1 MTNGVGIS
9 GTDDLIEAL
18 AAAQRPQPR
27 RPPFFAIATGGL
39 VGLGLAVALTCAT
52 LGIRSDFATSWTH
65 PAVWL
70 KLGVTGLIVV
80 CACLAARRLSL
91 PGRDWKGARV
101 VLTITFT
108 AIMFWGAADLTT
120 RPVAEWAH
128 CVEGRDWSTCLMAI
142 PLLSLVPMLAMGFAM
157 RRLAPTRLKAA
168 GTLLGLASGA
178 VAAMAFSLYCRD
190 DAVSF
195 VAIWYGAALASSAL
209 IGRALGPRLL
219 RW

>member
-1 MTNGVGIS
+1 MTTAVGTTS
-9 GTDDLIEAL
+9 TDDLIEIL

-27 RPPFFAIATGGL
+27 RPPWFVIAIAGL
-39 VGLGLAVALTCAT
+39 VGLGLAVAITCAT
-52 LGIRSDFATSWTH
+52 LGIRSDFLASWTH
-65 PAVWL
+65 PAIWL
-70 KLGVTGLIVV
+70 KLGVTGLILV

-91 PGRDWKGARV
+91 PGRGWKGART

-108 AIMFWGAADLTT
+108 VIMIWAAADLTT
-120 RPVAEWAH
+120 RPMAEWAH
-128 CVEGRDWSTCLMAI
+128 CIAGRDWSTCLMAI
-142 PLLSLVPMLAMGFAM
+142 PLLSLAPMLAMGLAM
-157 RRLAPTRLKAA
+157 RRLAPTRLEAA

-195 VAIWYGAALASSAL
+195 VAIWYGAALALSAL

>member
-1 MTNGVGIS
+1 MTTRFGIS

-27 RPPFFAIATGGL
+27 RPPSFAIAAGGL
-39 VGLGLAVALTCAT
+39 FSLGLAVALTCAT
-52 LGIRSDFATSWTH
+52 LGVRSDFAASWTH

-70 KLGVTGLIVV
+70 KLSVTGLIVV

-101 VLTITFT
+101 VLTITFIV
-108 AIMFWGAADLTT
+108 IMIWAAADLTT
-120 RPVAEWAH
+120 RPMEEWAR
-128 CVEGRDWSTCLMAI
+128 CIEGRDWSTCLMAI
-142 PLLSLVPMLAMGFAM
+142 PILSLMPMLAMGYAM

-168 GTLLGLASGA
+168 GALLGLASGA

-195 VAIWYGAALASSAL
+195 VAIWYGAALALSAL